1 MRILL
6 AFLLVVIYSSLSE
19 ARIPNKHF
27 LYHSHVNKS
36 SDFKPKNDSTVTS
49 KIDYIIYNPRTTTTR
64 KMKTNKLNT
73 TIPAHLKTIINNPN
87 QLFPSSTLM
96 TKIKNKNQRKRVN
109 STAVAIKK
117 ENFNEMNKGRF
128 MGFLFND
135 TDDFFIKQSM
145 LTNFLSKSK
154 YFLSKLEK
162 EAEIVETD
170 FRFYGKKYYHL
181 LRSKLK
187 SAYEEMRRYLCNAFE
202 FDHGP
207 ADSMI
212 GVEPFDE
219 DDFDDDDK
227 KRRRQARYSEKRLFK
242 KICSK

>member
-1 MRILL
+1 MRELL
-6 AFLLVVIYSSLSE
+6 TLLFVVIYSSSA

-27 LYHSHVNKS
+27 LYHSHVNKT
-36 SDFKPKNDSTVTS
+36 SDSVETKNDFNVSQ
-49 KIDYIIYNPRTTTTR
+49 IDYIIYNPKTTSTR
-64 KMKTNKLNT
+64 RMKFHKLNVS
-73 TIPAHLKTIINNPN
+73 IPSHLKTVINEPN
-87 QLFPSSTLM
+87 QLFPSSTLT
-96 TKIKNKNQRKRVN
+96 TKIKNRNQRKRVN
-109 STAVAIKK
+109 TTAITIKK
-117 ENFNEMNKGRF
+117 DNFDDLSKGRF
-128 MGFLFND
+128 MGFMFND
-135 TDDFFIKQSM
+135 TDDFFNKQSM

-202 FDHGP
+202 FDYGS
-207 ADSMI
+207 ADKVI
-212 GVEPFDE
+212 GVEPFD
-219 DDFDDDDK
+219 DDDLDDDK